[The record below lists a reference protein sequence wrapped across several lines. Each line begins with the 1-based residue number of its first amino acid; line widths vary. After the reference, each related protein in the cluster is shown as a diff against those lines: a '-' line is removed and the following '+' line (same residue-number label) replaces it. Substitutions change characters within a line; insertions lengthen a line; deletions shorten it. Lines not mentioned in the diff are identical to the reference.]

1 MPTTFKDGIISKNGV
16 NMGVDVN
23 PSGDPGVAS
32 ALASQGRGIADPL
45 ASVSNTIGSEFT
57 RVTEG
62 IKQNVED
69 FVQDTGFGKLLRAVN
84 LLDDAMPEAFSFGG
98 DVSFGSSGGE
108 PDWRVKLS
116 LPSTFKSSNVLA
128 PLLKT
133 GGMVWPYTPQ
143 IYVTHSAG
151 YTPIKPVH
159 SNYPFFAYQN
169 SQVDSFS
176 ITGDFTVENSLEG
189 QYWLGAVHYLR
200 SVTKMAYGKTD
211 HQGAPPPVVRL
222 NGYGDYVFKNV
233 PVIVQSFS
241 VELNQDVDYIK
252 VDVGPNGSYVPTR
265 SNIQVTVQPIYSRRA
280 VETFSLRNFVNGNY
294 VARGGFI

>member
-1 MPTTFKDGIISKNGV
+1 MDRIQRI
-16 NMGVDVN
+16 
-23 PSGDPGVAS
+23 A
-32 ALASQGRGIADPL
+32 ASQARNN
-45 ASVSNTIGSEFT
+45 ASPSESSPNWTGKFTDAVNQVGSNAKSQFMDNLSESS
-57 RVTEG
+57 
-62 IKQNVED
+62 
-69 FVQDTGFGKLLRAVN
+69 FGKVLRAFN
-84 LLDDAMPEAFSFGG
+84 LLPDATPEGFNFGG
-98 DVSFGSSGGE
+98 ASWAQNSE
-108 PDWRVKLS
+108 KPADWRVRLS
-116 LPSTFKSSNVLA
+116 IPPSFASSSILS
-128 PLLKT
+128 PLIRTNGLI
-133 GGMVWPYTPQ
+133 WPYTPQ
-143 IYVTHSAG
+143 IYVTHSAA
-151 YTPIKPVH
+151 YTPIKPIH

-252 VDVGPNGSYVPTR
+252 VDIGPNGSYVPTR